1 MSAGGAAALSLGSM
15 RCIQRASAY
24 WAFRYVSHLFYY
36 LLFSS
41 CYFKEH
47 VTSSVDLSVEE
58 RMSFGMRAPTASL
71 RAEYVLIVTGYSPK

>member
-1 MSAGGAAALSLGSM
+1 MHTTRLSLLGLSV
-15 RCIQRASAY
+15 R
-24 WAFRYVSHLFYY
+24 VSPF
-36 LLFSS
+36 LLFLVSYY
-41 CYFKEH
+41 YFKEH